1 MSDTVSAVVG
11 TDETVSVTL
20 APVNTTS
27 DVSFSSSDTSVF
39 TVTKVS
45 NTSVKVVPVAAGSG
59 TLTAITENGKKAT
72 SAVTVTTA

>member
-1 MSDTVSAVVG
+1 MNSTTSATVG
-11 TDETVSVTL
+11 TDATVSVTL

-27 DVSFSSSDTSVF
+27 DVTFSSSDTSVF

-45 NTSVKVVPVAAGSG
+45 NTSVKVVPVAAGTG

-72 SAVTVTTA
+72 SAVTVSE